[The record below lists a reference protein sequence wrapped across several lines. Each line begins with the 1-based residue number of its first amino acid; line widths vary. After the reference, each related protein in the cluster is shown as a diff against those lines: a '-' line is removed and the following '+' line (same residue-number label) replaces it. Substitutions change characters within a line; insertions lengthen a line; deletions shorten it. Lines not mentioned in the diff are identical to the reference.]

1 MRKKALFAFL
11 ATLLGVLALIAAGC
25 GGDDGDGG
33 DGGETA
39 AEDGG
44 AGGEGGGVEE
54 LPAAS
59 CQELEFEGEGEP
71 GAIIVSD
78 LPMQGGSRTQ
88 TLQITEAIRH
98 LLEERGWQAGGV
110 NIAYQA
116 CDDATAQ
123 AAQWDP
129 GKCSQNANAYAQN
142 PDVIGIIG
150 TFNSPCAQIII
161 PRVNQAAG
169 GAIPMISPA
178 NTLVCLTE
186 GGPGCAE
193 DEPDKYYPSGQRNYA
208 RVAPHDAYQGAAM
221 AEFAQ
226 SKGVESVYILNDKE
240 SYGLGVATNF
250 RNAAEAVGIE
260 VLGFDAYEPRS
271 ASFEALYTKIEGTD
285 PDSVFIGGLIDE
297 NAGQLIN
304 DKVAV
309 LGPNTASP
317 DDGVMLLLPDG
328 FTTNAVF
335 DPKEGGTPKAEGAY
349 LSVAGVPVEEFTG
362 AAEEFISAFEERLG
376 GEAVDPYA
384 IYGAQATQMLLDS
397 IDEAGGADRA
407 AIIEAMYNYQVDDG
421 LIGSFE
427 INENG
432 DPTGAEGAVV
442 GFTIYKGT
450 NELVPEETISPKP
463 ENVEA
468 AKGT

>member
-1 MRKKALFAFL
+1 MSRKTLFAFL
-11 ATLLGVLALIAAGC
+11 ATLIGAFALVAAGC
-25 GGDDGDGG
+25 GGDDGGGDEGG
-33 DGGETA
+33 DGGNGGSA
-39 AEDGG
+39 ANVKELP
-44 AGGEGGGVEE
+44 ASSCQKLEYGGEGD
-54 LPAAS
+54 A
-59 CQELEFEGEGEP
+59 Q
-71 GAIIVSD
+71 AIIVSD

-88 TLQITEAIRH
+88 TIQITEAIRY
-98 LLEERGWQAGGV
+98 LLEQQGWKAGDV

-129 GKCSQNANAYAQN
+129 GKCTQNANAYAQN
-142 PDVIGIIG
+142 ENLIGIIG
-150 TFNSPCAQIII
+150 TFNSGCAQLII

-169 GAIPMISPA
+169 GPIPMVSPA

-186 GGPGCAE
+186 GGPGCAD
-193 DEPDKYYPSGQRNYA
+193 DEPDKYYPNGTRNYA

-226 SKGVESVYILNDKE
+226 SKGVKSVYILNDKE

-250 RNAAEAVGIE
+250 KNAAEGVGMK
-260 VLGFDAYEPRS
+260 VLGFDAYEPSS
-271 ASFEALYTKIEGTD
+271 ASFEAVFTKIKGTN
-285 PDSVFIGGLIDE
+285 PDAVFVGGLIDE

-335 DPKEGGTPKAEGAY
+335 DPKEGGTPKAEGSY
-349 LSVAGVPVEEFTG
+349 LSVAGVPVEDFKG
-362 AAEEFISAFEERLG
+362 AAEEFIGGFEEKLG

-384 IYGAQATQMLLDS
+384 IYGAQAAQMLLDA
-397 IDEAGGADRA
+397 IEQGGTDRA
-407 AIIEAMYNYQVDDG
+407 KIIEGMFNYSVEDG

-450 NELVPEETISPKP
+450 KELVPETTISPKP